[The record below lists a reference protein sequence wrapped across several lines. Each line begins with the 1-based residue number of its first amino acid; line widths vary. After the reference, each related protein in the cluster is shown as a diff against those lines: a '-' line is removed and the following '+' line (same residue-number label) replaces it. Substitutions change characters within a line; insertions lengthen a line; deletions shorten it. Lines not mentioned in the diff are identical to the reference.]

1 MVCLSHSY
9 SPSLSLTLFSDL
21 CLFISLSLPPPLFS
35 RLSPFLS
42 MQDRKAA
49 TCSSTTSLRSLEME
63 SWCRCSCHSV
73 MSSPPKCLWIGR
85 QTKVNALVGKNE
97 QNQTI
102 IGYLFLIIIILFF
115 PNHPF
120 FALQSILPSH
130 PHAFPTPKPL
140 DTSPFKKMNKRADRF
155 SAGVLLLIRKSG
167 YFGYFVFLFQALQTA
182 EIWELSGPFYL
193 SITTVLFVTFCII
206 QKWVFQSHAPD
217 YSFLSAKNKKKGCM
231 PRT

>member
-21 CLFISLSLPPPLFS
+21 CLLISLSLPPPLFS

-42 MQDRKAA
+42 TQDRKAA

-102 IGYLFLIIIILFF
+102 IGYLFLIIIFFFLITLFL
-115 PNHPF
+115 HCSQYS
-120 FALQSILPSH
+120 L
-130 PHAFPTPKPL
+130 PTPTPSLPPNLSTPL
-140 DTSPFKKMNKRADRF
+140 PLKRWTKEQIV
-155 SAGVLLLIRKSG
+155 S
-167 YFGYFVFLFQALQTA
+167 LQVCC
-182 EIWELSGPFYL
+182 Y
-193 SITTVLFVTFCII
+193 
-206 QKWVFQSHAPD
+206 
-217 YSFLSAKNKKKGCM
+217 
-231 PRT
+231 